1 MIRNKCKNLKNNWN
15 KCKVCK
21 NTEKYNYQNKDI
33 YLCKIHARVLKNN
46 NLKISMLHIIHLQ
59 NQYSFSINCLNKDK
73 EMVKQAIKC
82 SCIRFYEVDEDT
94 FITDRIMETQ
104 QMHDFLISLRSE
116 CKIKRGF
123 KLFQT

>member
-1 MIRNKCKNLKNNWN
+1 MNNGLNTCNALKNDGN

-33 YLCKIHARVLKNN
+33 YLCKIYARVLKNN

-73 EMVKQAIKC
+73 EKLRQAIKC
-82 SCIRFYEVDEDT
+82 SWIGFYEVDEDT
-94 FITDRIMETQ
+94 FITDRIMEIY
-104 QMHDFLISLRSE
+104 FVNRKNNILE
-116 CKIKRGF
+116 FKIR
-123 KLFQT
+123 